1 MRKVAALAAV
11 VTMSLGTLTAC
22 SGGGDYCTE
31 LKAYATAAKGLDI
44 KDAKAVEK
52 MRDEAKKV
60 SKSAPDDL
68 KDDWKLLLDYAEKAA
83 DAKGDTTKLTEL
95 AKADGAKV
103 KPASEAIA
111 KQAKDT
117 CKLDLNG

>member
-11 VTMSLGTLTAC
+11 VTMSAGFLTAC
-22 SGGGDYCTE
+22 SGGDYCAE
-31 LKAYATAAKGLDI
+31 LKNYATAAKGLDI

-52 MRDEAKKV
+52 MRDEAEKV

-68 KDDWKLLLDYAEKAA
+68 KDDWKILLDYAGKAI
-83 DAKGDTTKLTEL
+83 DAKGDTAKLTEL

-103 KPASEAIA
+103 GPASEAIA

-117 CKLDLNG
+117 CKLDLNA

>member
-1 MRKVAALAAV
+1 
-11 VTMSLGTLTAC
+11 LTAC
-22 SGGGDYCTE
+22 SGGDYCNE
-31 LKAYATAAKGLDI
+31 LKNYATAAKGLDI

-68 KDDWKLLLDYAEKAA
+68 KDDWKILLDYADKAI
-83 DAKGDTTKLTEL
+83 DAKGDTAKLTEL

-103 KPASEAIA
+103 GPASEAIA

-117 CKLDLNG
+117 CKLDLNA